1 MTLSRSYLTQAGP
14 LHPKHGGGL
23 QSSGSDNNRTTVLP
37 PLHPFLAFITHYC
50 VAIPSLFMVHDAFFH
65 DKLNNSHQADL
76 LERQDRISCLTLVY
90 VFILFGARY
99 LSSLLAGRLRH
110 HAVLY
115 ELTWM
120 CNSTLVIGF
129 ISFGGLR
136 TVLMYFN
143 KKLLIENRVLK
154 WLCARRPLAATAS
167 CVGVSIDQVLWYL
180 DLVGRAVSGKFP
192 IGVAKYLTWK
202 QTLWIDR
209 LTCTHHLWT
218 IPLFVYSAGDV
229 TLNSFVLSCYVVVIQ
244 VLLSRWLTP
253 HHIRIVEHSNQV
265 SISEQK
271 SDRSDPT
278 KFRYLN
284 VNLSHELWR
293 DISFSFL
300 QISKDTPSCSLYLCR
315 LLSRWLLLNFVVFL
329 GVFLPLNNL
338 IN

>member
-1 MTLSRSYLTQAGP
+1 
-14 LHPKHGGGL
+14 
-23 QSSGSDNNRTTVLP
+23 
-37 PLHPFLAFITHYC
+37 
-50 VAIPSLFMVHDAFFH
+50 MVHDVFFH
-65 DKLNNSHQADL
+65 DKTNNPDETNL
-76 LERQDRISCLTLVY
+76 LERQDRVARFTLVY
-90 VFILFGARY
+90 LFILFGARY
-99 LSSLLAGRLRH
+99 LSSFLAGRLRH

-129 ISFGGLR
+129 ISFGGLGSLR
-136 TVLMYFN
+136 WFS
-143 KKLLIENRVLK
+143 
-154 WLCARRPLAATAS
+154 ARRPLAATAS

-180 DLVGRAVSGKFP
+180 DLGVWAISGKFP

-218 IPLFVYSAGDV
+218 IPLFVYSAGEV
-229 TLNSFVLSCYVVVIQ
+229 KLNSYVLSCYIVVVQ

-253 HHIRIVEHSNQV
+253 HHIRIDKHSNHA
-265 SISEQK
+265 SGTDEIS
-271 SDRSDPT
+271 DTSDPA

-300 QISKDTPSCSLYLCR
+300 QISEDNPSCSLYLCR
-315 LLSRWLLLNFVVFL
+315 LLSRWLVLNLVVFL
-329 GVFLPLNNL
+329 AVFLPLEKL